1 MPANSLEAVC
11 GHFHLAATFRFARP
25 GLLLLS
31 TSIRRN
37 FPLASPTLKPKG
49 MGIMANTEMLDMGV
63 ERPVKRGHGY
73 RLSSPTPFLWT
84 MFIFLI
90 IVGFLTAILYRQAHQ
105 AFMTNPGLNGF
116 ILGVLLIGIILV
128 FTQILSLRPEVRWF
142 NAFQA
147 TGSVDKAG
155 RIPKLLAPMHALI
168 GRKGDITLS
177 PVIQRSILDSIATRL
192 DETRDTSRY
201 LIGLLVFLGLLGTFW
216 GLIGTIGSISNV
228 IQSLDPN
235 AGDAND
241 ILSSLKSGLTAPLS
255 GMGTAFSSSL
265 LGLSGSL
272 ILGFLD
278 LQAGRAQNRFYT
290 NLENWLSTV
299 TDTGSEAPTSSPAQM
314 KKELLQIAQYLS
326 KASQNDNVGGE
337 RSLSA
342 LSNLAEGVQGLVKT
356 MRSEQQMLRDWME
369 AQQDEAK
376 ALRRTLDRLAA
387 RINADLNTLPP
398 ADAPNDSRSK

>member
-299 TDTGSEAPTSSPAQM
+299 TDTGSEAPASSPAQM